1 MARPAARAACISGA
15 LLALVAIGCRR
26 MPAPPP
32 APAPLD
38 PAALAAE
45 VKAEFL
51 HAWRGYER
59 YARGH
64 DELKPVS
71 LAAHD
76 WGEHTL
82 LVTPVDALDTMLLM
96 GLDEEAAKTREY
108 IAANLRFDRPGSVKV
123 FEVTIRVL
131 GGLLSSYQMTGDER
145 LLALAED
152 LGGRLLPAFDS
163 PTGMP
168 YMYVDLATGA
178 HRSAESNPAEIGTLL
193 LELGT
198 LAKLTGRAEFFDKA
212 KRALVAVYER
222 RAATGLVGE
231 RIDVETGAWTR
242 TVSHVGGRIDSY
254 LEYLLKCERLFGDAQ
269 CGAMWRE
276 SITAVNRYLADDGPG
291 GLWYGEADMTTGA
304 RTATVY
310 GSLQAFLPGVL
321 ALGGDLERARR
332 LQDSGFRMWTLHGVE
347 PEELDYRA
355 MAVTDA
361 SYELRPEVIES
372 AYVLHRLTGD
382 ERYREMGRTFLA
394 GLRTHCRTDAGYTV
408 LKSVVT
414 KEQGDMMYSFLL
426 AETLKYLYLLFA
438 PEALDFDAVVLNT
451 EAHPLRR
458 TW

>member
-1 MARPAARAACISGA
+1 
-15 LLALVAIGCRR
+15 
-26 MPAPPP
+26 
-32 APAPLD
+32 
-38 PAALAAE
+38 

-59 YARGH
+59 YANGH

-71 LAAHD
+71 RTAHD

-96 GLDEEAAKTREY
+96 GLDAEAATTREH

-123 FEVTIRVL
+123 FEVAIRVL
-131 GGLLSSYQMTGDER
+131 GGLLSAHQMTGDKR
-145 LLALAED
+145 LLTLAED
-152 LGGRLLPAFDS
+152 LGERLLPAFDS

-178 HRSAESNPAEIGTLL
+178 RRGAESNPAEIGTLL
-193 LELGT
+193 LEFGT
-198 LAKLTGRAEFFDKA
+198 LAKLTGRDEFYDKA

-231 RIDVETGAWTR
+231 RIDVETGKWTR

-254 LEYLLKCERLFGDAQ
+254 LEYLLKCERLFGEAE

-276 SITAVNRYLADDGPG
+276 SIAAVNRHLADDVPG
-291 GLWYGEADMTTGA
+291 GLWYGEAEMTTGA

-321 ALGGDLERARR
+321 ALGGDLDRARR
-332 LQDSGFRMWTLHGVE
+332 LQESGFRMWTLHGVE

-361 SYELRPEVIES
+361 SYELRPEVIEHDVQLPPRRDAQVPLPAVRAGGDGVRRRGAEHRGPPAAADVVRQHVDALS
-372 AYVLHRLTGD
+372 A
-382 ERYREMGRTFLA
+382 
-394 GLRTHCRTDAGYTV
+394 LRGSSRA
-408 LKSVVT
+408 
-414 KEQGDMMYSFLL
+414 
-426 AETLKYLYLLFA
+426 
-438 PEALDFDAVVLNT
+438 
-451 EAHPLRR
+451 PLRR
-458 TW
+458 ARSEDFSLRSLQARSQRHGIPRRPASRCASESP